1 MKTERGGERNWD
13 PLQLQL
19 FVILT
24 QIQHW
29 NMATM
34 WTLSRSVAPGSAR
47 PIRGDVAVRGGGP
60 WGGSGSR
67 SLREREA
74 LKSVSQGREDTSPGE
89 LDYPQTDGDRLD
101 SCLTF
106 FCFLHSFPF
115 RPTEV
120 TPGVSSCHSL
130 MSQRLNVMFR
140 SESRAAESVRMLSRC
155 AEVFGKDGFLY
166 CVITAEEQWEQDCFW
181 VIYVVVTDL
190 LRRLLPCGLELQR
203 SVDEIKLMCV
213 SNSLMSACWMW
224 ILSGVF
230 PPVTVNWSHQ
240 VVDETRHLKTL
251 WSSLSDILQTE
262 QLIDYSRR
270 LAVSC
275 SPHRAKCSILCPVIS
290 CIPPQ

>member
-130 MSQRLNVMFR
+130 MSQTECYVSVWITSSRERQDAQQMCR
-140 SESRAAESVRMLSRC
+140 SVWKRRVSLLCYYCWRTVR
-155 AEVFGKDGFLY
+155 
-166 CVITAEEQWEQDCFW
+166 T
-181 VIYVVVTDL
+181 
-190 LRRLLPCGLELQR
+190 RLLLSYLRGCHRPPE
-203 SVDEIKLMCV
+203 ET
-213 SNSLMSACWMW
+213 SAMW
-224 ILSGVF
+224 FGAAAI
-230 PPVTVNWSHQ
+230 
-240 VVDETRHLKTL
+240 
-251 WSSLSDILQTE
+251 
-262 QLIDYSRR
+262 SRWN
-270 LAVSC
+270 
-275 SPHRAKCSILCPVIS
+275 
-290 CIPPQ
+290 